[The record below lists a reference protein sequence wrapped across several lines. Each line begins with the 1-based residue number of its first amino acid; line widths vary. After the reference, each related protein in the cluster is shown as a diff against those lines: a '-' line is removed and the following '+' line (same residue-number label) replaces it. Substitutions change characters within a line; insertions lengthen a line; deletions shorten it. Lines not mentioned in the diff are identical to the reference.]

1 MPVTAP
7 GTQQVPKK
15 LLQPVVVVVV
25 VFRVVIISVIV
36 TPHQILFSM

>member
-25 VFRVVIISVIV
+25 FRVVIISVVV